1 VRARSALP
9 AAAVLLAGVLPLAA
23 DLGAPPPL
31 PIRNEPYNGKF
42 TFARVSFRPA
52 VWGPG
57 NYEWGL
63 DLGWNHDFPK
73 ADSHF
78 AKILDELTTIDPN
91 QDAVIYGFD
100 DPELFKYP
108 FAYVSEPGRW
118 AANEK
123 EIVALRAY
131 LQKGGFVMFDDFL
144 ARDMANLEGI
154 MRQVL
159 PEARFLEVPLDH
171 PIWDSFFKI
180 ADPPRVHPYPQLSR
194 GIPSRYFG
202 IFEDNDPHKRLL
214 VIADY
219 NNDISEYWEWSDT
232 GLLPIDLSN
241 EAYKVGV
248 NYVVYAMTH

>member
-1 VRARSALP
+1 VRPKRALL
-9 AAAVLLAGVLPLAA
+9 ATAVLLAGVLPLAA
-23 DLGAPPPL
+23 DLGAPPSL

-63 DLGWNHDFPK
+63 DLGWNHDYPK
-73 ADSHF
+73 ADTHF
-78 AKILDELTTIDPN
+78 AKILDELTSIDPN

-123 EIVALRAY
+123 EVIALRAY

-144 ARDMANLEGI
+144 ARDMANLESI

-180 ADPPRVHPYPQLSR
+180 AEPPRVHPYPQLAR
-194 GIPSRYFG
+194 GIPSRYYG
-202 IFEDNDPHKRLL
+202 IFENNDPSKRLL
-214 VIADY
+214 AIADY